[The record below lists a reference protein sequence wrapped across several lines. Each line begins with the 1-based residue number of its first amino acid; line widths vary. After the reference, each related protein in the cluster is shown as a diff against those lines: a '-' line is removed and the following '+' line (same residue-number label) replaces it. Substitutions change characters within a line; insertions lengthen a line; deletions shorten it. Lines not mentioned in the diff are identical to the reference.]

1 MNCYSLFCFVDD
13 NNNGTDARMNVV
25 DSGTVNNTDTAT
37 SVSFSP
43 ESPIPI
49 NTKKRMKATYNS
61 SGSSS
66 SSDTKRKDQQ
76 NDTKLN
82 IYKCLNKFVE
92 REQLNTEET
101 LYCSQCKQHLAPV
114 KKLDLY
120 ATPDILIIQ
129 LKRFQ
134 YIPGQYFVHR

>member
-1 MNCYSLFCFVDD
+1 MNVDD
-13 NNNGTDARMNVV
+13 
-25 DSGTVNNTDTAT
+25 TVNTDT

-49 NTKKRMKATYNS
+49 NNKKRMKATYNS
-61 SGSSS
+61 TSNDLSEDRSRSSN
-66 SSDTKRKDQQ
+66 SDSKKKDQQ
-76 NDTKLN
+76 SDKLN